1 MVKYYAYIFN
11 IFQKYF
17 GNLFGDFK
25 CGGGQTPNSFYTLLL
40 LLFWV
45 EGHKEIPP
53 SSCSGYPFWEW
64 NSASQLKRI
73 YTDTQYI
80 YEIWEIA
87 IEMSLPQKRN
97 SDSKFEWMHW
107 MNLNFVFIKVLS

>member
-1 MVKYYAYIFN
+1 MMVHHMVKYYAYIFN
-11 IFQKYF
+11 IFQKYL

-25 CGGGQTPNSFYTLLL
+25 WGGWADPKFILYVTITVVLSGRSFRDAAEF
-40 LLFWV
+40 LFWLSILGV
-45 EGHKEIPP
+45 K
-53 SSCSGYPFWEW
+53 SCSQ
-64 NSASQLKRI
+64 SKRI

-97 SDSKFEWMHW
+97 SDSEF
-107 MNLNFVFIKVLS
+107 